1 MEHQVTVVKREL
13 ILDHLGDHLGKNKS
27 KPLPIGMILERDMGK
42 DGIYHMYEGQDYR
55 NEYAWR
61 LGYNGKPV
69 YGPA

>member
-1 MEHQVTVVKREL
+1 
-13 ILDHLGDHLGKNKS
+13 
-27 KPLPIGMILERDMGK
+27 MILERDMGK